1 MKANQ
6 IIAGTVL
13 LASLF
18 LSACGSGKPEP
29 TPTQSME
36 QIQTAAV
43 VTFAAGL
50 TQTAILQ
57 PTATLTPTPIP
68 TNTLLPTIP
77 VGPASTA
84 TLAGGDRARC
94 RHAGRRTGSPVGGA
108 AGATAAGN
116 RAVPRAGL
124 GGRAGFA
131 GTRLRPR
138 RAAARA
144 GMAGIAGTVR
154 LRRAVAFRSNPNGC
168 RRASKMRGFFFAPE
182 IQAPIGGQA
191 AHSAKE
197 AARCS
202 DSSRH

>member
-84 TLAGGDRARC
+84 TLAGGADASCNKLVYVSDVTIPDNTPIAPGQSLPCKRVC
-94 RHAGRRTGSPVGGA
+94 GS
-108 AGATAAGN
+108 
-116 RAVPRAGL
+116 
-124 GGRAGFA
+124 
-131 GTRLRPR
+131 
-138 RAAARA
+138 
-144 GMAGIAGTVR
+144 
-154 LRRAVAFRSNPNGC
+154 
-168 RRASKMRGFFFAPE
+168 
-182 IQAPIGGQA
+182 
-191 AHSAKE
+191 
-197 AARCS
+197 
-202 DSSRH
+202 